1 MEQNNQ
7 QLETIQEEFKT
18 SHEEENQRQEDQE
31 MNIDE
36 KPVQD
41 EPMNNQ

>member
-1 MEQNNQ
+1 M
-7 QLETIQEEFKT
+7 K
-18 SHEEENQRQEDQE
+18 
-31 MNIDE
+31 IDE